1 MRNVDNVDKNKSDF
15 YERMEEKDGVKH
27 HGKAKF
33 TKVCNESALSTTEEI
48 AEKLKALITSCNNN
62 RAG

>member
-1 MRNVDNVDKNKSDF
+1 VRNVDNVDKNKSDF